1 MHVKYV
7 TFTFRGAWASDLLPE
22 DFKVGKKKSII
33 ELQTRQ
39 NTISGRTCIVEL
51 ISLLFFFFYFF
62 TRNQWETEK
71 VGEPPVYFM
80 TTKRIVI
87 SETLNRKTNIWITK

>member
-22 DFKVGKKKSII
+22 VFNVRKKKSVI

-51 ISLLFFFFYFF
+51 ISQLFFFHKKSVGNREGRGTSGLFHDNKKHCYFV
-62 TRNQWETEK
+62 E
-71 VGEPPVYFM
+71 
-80 TTKRIVI
+80 
-87 SETLNRKTNIWITK
+87 

>member
-22 DFKVGKKKSII
+22 DFNVGKKKSVI

-51 ISLLFFFFYFF
+51 VSQLFFFF

-87 SETLNRKTNIWITK
+87 SETLNTKTNK

>member
-7 TFTFRGAWASDLLPE
+7 TFTFRGAWASD
-22 DFKVGKKKSII
+22 FVAGRFQRRKKKIDNRVANSA
-33 ELQTRQ
+33 EHHFRKNLYSGAH
-39 NTISGRTCIVEL
+39 ISA
-51 ISLLFFFFYFF
+51 LFFF

-80 TTKRIVI
+80 TAKRIVI
-87 SETLNRKTNIWITK
+87 SLNRKTNKWITK

>member
-22 DFKVGKKKSII
+22 DFNVGKKKSII

-51 ISLLFFFFYFF
+51 ISQLFFFFHKKSVGNREGRGTSGLFHDNKTHCYFGDV
-62 TRNQWETEK
+62 E
-71 VGEPPVYFM
+71 
-80 TTKRIVI
+80 
-87 SETLNRKTNIWITK
+87 